1 MSSITTNGYVM
12 EYVAGRG
19 RVFVHIHVAEKAFGK
34 SLPPRAEVHHWNEN
48 KQNNVGSNLV
58 ICPDETYHTLLHQR
72 TKAFEACGNA
82 NYRKCCFYQQ
92 WDDPVNLMIRGG
104 AGSISYRHRACYNK
118 ANRDR
123 YQRIKQETDK
133 QGARNGT
140 STSTQTNK

>member
-19 RVFVHIHVAEKAFGK
+19 RVFVHIHVAEKALGK
-34 SLPPRAEVHHWNEN
+34 RLPPRAEVHHWDEN
-48 KQNNVGSNLV
+48 KQNNVGS
-58 ICPDETYHTLLHQR
+58 
-72 TKAFEACGNA
+72 
-82 NYRKCCFYQQ
+82 
-92 WDDPVNLMIRGG
+92 
-104 AGSISYRHRACYNK
+104 
-118 ANRDR
+118 NRDR